1 MKNRYIKRFLPY
13 IFKYKSAIIF
23 ALVFLVVASLLS
35 SLIPFTVKNTIDNYI
50 SAKNLQGLIKLSIF
64 LLLMIGVQFISKLI
78 QIYLTNLSGQ
88 KIMKDLRHDLFQTME
103 SFEIDVFTKEPS
115 GKIIT
120 RITNDVENMNELL
133 TSGIVSLL
141 GDMLMVVFSIIFL
154 FYINLKLSLISL
166 IPLPVAIIA
175 ALFLGNRMEK
185 IYEKVRDIL
194 TRMNIHMQESL
205 TGLPIIQTFGVEKT
219 NLSKFSN
226 ITKDFRFTFHK
237 AQMLNIMLR
246 QSINALSYTSIVF
259 VIVFGG
265 LFALKGTATVG
276 TIVAFLVYLNQ
287 LYEPL
292 GDLSDRFSIL
302 QNAISS
308 MAKLDDFLTS
318 NNIEKEGNKGFKKP
332 VQGEIELEN
341 VSFSYD
347 KDSIILENINMKIK
361 KGEKVAI
368 VGFTGAGKSTIAN
381 LILSFYEPDSGAVK
395 IDGIDTKIL
404 NKKELRKNSAIVLQ
418 NIFIFKGSVRDN
430 IALGREDFTEE
441 KIINAAKEIGV
452 HDFIMKLPNGY
463 DTELSTEGKN
473 ISVGERQLVSFARA
487 LVYNPKILILD
498 EATASI
504 DTNTEEIIENG
515 IKKLMKDRTSIVIAH
530 RLSTI
535 RNADMIYVINK
546 GKIVESGTHRQLM
559 LGKGLYYELYTTQFK
574 KV

>member
-35 SLIPFTVKNTIDNYI
+35 SLIPFTVKNAIDNYI

-287 LYEPL
+287 LYGPL

-318 NNIEKEGNKGFKKP
+318 NNVEKEGNKRFKKP

-473 ISVGERQLVSFARA
+473 ISVGERQLLSFARA
-487 LVYNPKILILD
+487 LIYNPKILILD

>member
-35 SLIPFTVKNTIDNYI
+35 SLIPFTVKNAIDNYI

-287 LYEPL
+287 LYGPL

-318 NNIEKEGNKGFKKP
+318 NNVEKEGNKGFKKP

>member
-35 SLIPFTVKNTIDNYI
+35 SLIPFIVKNAIDNYI

-287 LYEPL
+287 LYGPL

-318 NNIEKEGNKGFKKP
+318 NNVEKEGNKGFKKP

-381 LILSFYEPDSGAVK
+381 LILSFYEPDSGSVK

>member
-35 SLIPFTVKNTIDNYI
+35 SLIPFIVKNAIDNYI

-265 LFALKGTATVG
+265 LFALKGTSTVG

-287 LYEPL
+287 LYGPL

-318 NNIEKEGNKGFKKP
+318 NNVEKEGNKGFKKP

-361 KGEKVAI
+361 NGEKVAI

-546 GKIVESGTHRQLM
+546 GKIVESGTHGQLM